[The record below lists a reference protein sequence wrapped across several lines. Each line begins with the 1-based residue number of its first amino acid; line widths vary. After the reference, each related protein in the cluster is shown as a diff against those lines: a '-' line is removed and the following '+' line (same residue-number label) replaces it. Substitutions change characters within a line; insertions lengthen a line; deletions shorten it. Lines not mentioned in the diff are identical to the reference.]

1 MNEYFLNDCFPNY
14 YKDYLKLLIIHL
26 SDYMKKDNQSHSL

>member
-1 MNEYFLNDCFPNY
+1 MNEYY
-14 YKDYLKLLIIHL
+14 IDYLKILIIHL